1 MTELATPQRPAD
13 ATAKTAELDIDGMT
27 CASCAMRV
35 EKALAKVPGVTR
47 ASVNLATEKASIDSD
62 ATVAT
67 ETLVNAVR
75 KAGYEAT
82 PAASVEAATAAQAP
96 QATEL
101 AIGGMTCAS
110 CAMRVEKAL
119 AKVPGVAGVSVN
131 LATETAT
138 VNLVDAA
145 SSPPDALIEAVK
157 KAGYE
162 ATLIAPPDAP
172 PAAGGAAIADSKRD
186 KTRREFY
193 AVLASAVLTLP
204 LVLPMVGE
212 WFGLHAM
219 LSPWLQLALAS
230 IVQFVFGARFYRAAY
245 RAVRAG
251 AGNMDLLVALGTS
264 AAYGISVYQL
274 AGHPGDVM
282 HLYFEASAVVI
293 TLVRFGKWLEARAKR
308 QTTDAIRALNA
319 LRPDR
324 ARIRIGADEREV
336 PLAQVRVG
344 TVVIVRPGERVPV
357 DGAVLE
363 GRTHI
368 DESLITGESLPV
380 PKQVADPVTAGSIN
394 GEGAIAVTTTA
405 IGAETTLARIIRL
418 VESAQAEKAPIQRLV
433 DRVSEIFVPA
443 ILAIA
448 ALTLVGWLIAGA
460 GGETAILNAVAVLVI
475 ACPCALGLATPAAI
489 MAGTGVAARHGVLI
503 KDAEALETAHRVS
516 VVAFDKTGTLTIGQ
530 PSMTAFEPIGGI
542 GRDEALALAAAVQR
556 HSDHPL
562 ARAVV
567 KAYEEARA
575 SDLPAE
581 TVVEATSANDG
592 AAARSNGPLGGSGFA
607 AVAASPVSM
616 TEAITATAARAVPGR
631 GVEADIQGDTL
642 ALGSTRWL
650 NELGIQLPSQLIE
663 RAREL
668 EAAGHTVSW
677 LMQRDP
683 QTPAALALIAF
694 GDTVKPTA
702 RAAVERLARMDVK
715 SVLVT
720 GDNHGSAASV
730 AKALGIDEFHAEV
743 LPEDKARVIRD
754 LKFRSAGIVAM
765 AGDGINDAPALAAAD
780 IGIAMATGTDVAMH
794 AAGITL
800 MRGDPALVAD
810 AIDISR
816 KTWRKIQQNLFWAFV
831 YNLIGIPLAAFG
843 LLNPMLAGAAM
854 AFSSV
859 SVVTNALLLR
869 TWRGVSGRR

>member
-1 MTELATPQRPAD
+1 MTELVTPQRPAD
-13 ATAKTAELDIDGMT
+13 APAKTAELDIGGMT

-62 ATVAT
+62 ATVAA
-67 ETLVNAVR
+67 ETLVDAVR

-82 PAASVEAATAAQAP
+82 PAASAPAGLATQAP

-138 VNLVDAA
+138 VHFADAA
-145 SSPPDALIEAVK
+145 SSPPDTLIEAVR

-162 ATLIAPPDAP
+162 ATLLAPPDAP
-172 PAAGGAAIADSKRD
+172 PADSGAATADARRD
-186 KTRREFY
+186 KTRREFH

-204 LVLPMVGE
+204 LVLPMAGE
-212 WFGLHAM
+212 WFGLHVM
-219 LSPWLQLALAS
+219 LSPWLQLGLAS

-274 AGHPGDVM
+274 ASHPGDVM

-363 GRTHI
+363 GRSHI

-394 GEGAIAVTTTA
+394 REGAIAVTTTA

-433 DRVSEIFVPA
+433 DQVSEIFVPA
-443 ILAIA
+443 IVVIA
-448 ALTLVGWLIAGA
+448 VLTLAGWLIAGA
-460 GGETAILNAVAVLVI
+460 SGETAILNAVAVLVI

-503 KDAEALETAHRVS
+503 KDAEALETAHRVT
-516 VVAFDKTGTLTIGQ
+516 VVAFDKTGTLTVGQ
-530 PSMTAFEPIGGI
+530 PSVTAFEPIGVISRG
-542 GRDEALALAAAVQR
+542 EALALAAEVQR

-567 KAYEEARA
+567 KAYEATQA
-575 SDLPAE
+575 HVLPDS
-581 TVVEATSANDG
+581 VVEAASANG
-592 AAARSNGPLGGSGFA
+592 AAAARGDDPLGVSGFA
-607 AVAASPVSM
+607 ATTASPVESM
-616 TEAITATAARAVPGR
+616 AAAAPATAARAVPGR
-631 GVEADIQGDTL
+631 GVEADIQGHVL
-642 ALGSTRWL
+642 AIGSTRWL
-650 NELGIQLPSQLIE
+650 TELGIALPRQHVE

-668 EAAGHTVSW
+668 EAAGNTVSW
-677 LMQRDP
+677 LMRRDP
-683 QTPAALALIAF
+683 QAPAALALIAF

-702 RAAVERLARMDVK
+702 CAAIERLAQMGVK

-720 GDNHGSAASV
+720 GDNQGSAASV

-743 LPEDKARVIRD
+743 LPGDKARLIRD

-869 TWRGVSGRR
+869 TWRGAPGR